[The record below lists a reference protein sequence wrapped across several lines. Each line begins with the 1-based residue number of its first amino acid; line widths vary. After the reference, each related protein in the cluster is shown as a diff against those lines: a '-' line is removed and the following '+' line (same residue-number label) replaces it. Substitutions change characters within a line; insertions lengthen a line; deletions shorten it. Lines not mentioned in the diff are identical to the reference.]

1 MPRTLNEAFL
11 IFIFSMQVHHKKQWT
26 CGNYYLWLDWC
37 LLIIIVI
44 FSSGLILTGGSN
56 ALFCKV

>member
-1 MPRTLNEAFL
+1 
-11 IFIFSMQVHHKKQWT
+11 MQVHHKKQWT